1 MLDDNQPA
9 SKLVRKIADRIIQA
23 VQGQEG
29 GGYQSHIKDFQ
40 WWVLTG
46 PTSTDICFH
55 SFLMLSSPGRM
66 GRSPGKPM

>member
-9 SKLVRKIADRIIQA
+9 SKLVRKIADRIIRA

-40 WWVLTG
+40 WYAFMSW
-46 PTSTDICFH
+46 SWQ
-55 SFLMLSSPGRM
+55 
-66 GRSPGKPM
+66 